1 MIKNYFK
8 IAFRHIFRQKSFSI
22 INILGLTIGIAISVL
37 ILLYVKNELT
47 YDKFH
52 DNVDNKFRLAVRAEV
67 QGNTIEIPGSPAPL
81 AATLLSDYPE
91 VEEAIRINGGG
102 SPFISYEDKLNYE
115 SGLYYVDPG
124 FLDYYTVEIKGGNPE
139 TALETPYS
147 ILISEEIATKYFEDK
162 DPVGEILTF
171 NNNEEFTVTGIIKKS
186 RENSHLRYKMLAS
199 FETLYKRPSEMPGPP
214 LQGWMGL
221 SYTTY
226 VVLKENADQE
236 LFTKKVSELCLEK
249 MGPMAVQLGI
259 VMNFFLQP
267 IESIYLGTELT
278 MGDENHGDINMI
290 YIFSAIAIFII
301 LIACIN
307 YMNLSTAQSAK
318 RSREVG
324 IRKVAGAS
332 GGKISWQFL
341 GESVLFSFISFWF
354 ALLVI
359 ELLLP
364 VFNNLI
370 SKDLDINYIKEWDLS
385 LGILGIVILVG
396 LISGSYPSFF
406 LSSFKPIKV
415 LQGKSRITTG
425 NKYFRKGLVIFQFTI
440 SIILLCATGLIFK
453 QLTQVKNKNLGFDKE
468 QVVAIQLRGSDFNS
482 KADIFKEEVAS
493 LSNVKSVSNTSTYPG
508 GSSKMIMLFE
518 FDEYPDEKPMVNVIN
533 TDISYLETLGI
544 RLLDGRNFSED
555 YSTDSAN
562 FIVNE
567 QLVKEVG
574 LGNNPIGKSI
584 TQQGIEG
591 VFPAIKGKIIG
602 LVKDYHFTS
611 LHQPIEPL
619 ALRLDDEGSSYTI
632 AKIRKENIP
641 QTIQQIKAIWK
652 EYTSRPFEP
661 EFIDESFNNLYNSE
675 QKLGNTFIYFT
686 LIGIFIACLG
696 LYGLASFSAEQR
708 IKEIGIRKVLG
719 SKTNQIVQLLS
730 KEYLVLMLI
739 ATVLGWIGAYFIID
753 KWLVLFPFKINILEY
768 TWIFILASAVSII
781 VALLTIAARS
791 FKTANSNPAES
802 LRYE

>member
-8 IAFRHIFRQKSFSI
+8 IAFRHIIRQKSFSI
-22 INILGLTIGIAISVL
+22 INILGLTIGIAVSVL
-37 ILLYVKNELT
+37 ILLYVRNELT

-81 AATLLSDYPE
+81 APSLLSDYPE
-91 VEEAIRINGGG
+91 VEEAVRVYG
-102 SPFISYEDKLNYE
+102 SQTPFISYEDKLYYE

-124 FLDYYTVEIKGGNPE
+124 FLEYYTVEIKEGNPE
-139 TALETPYS
+139 TALEAPYS
-147 ILISEEIATKYFEDK
+147 ILISEEIAAKYFGDK
-162 DPVGEILTF
+162 DPVGELLKF

-186 RENSHLRYKMLAS
+186 RENSHLKYRMLAS
-199 FETLYKRPSEMPGPP
+199 FETLYKRPSQGGPP

-226 VVLKENADQE
+226 VALKENADQE
-236 LFTKKVSELCLEK
+236 LFTKKISELCLEK
-249 MGPMAVQLGI
+249 MGPMAIQIGI

-278 MGDENHGDINMI
+278 MGDDNHGDKNMI

-332 GGKISWQFL
+332 GSKISWQFL

-370 SKDLDINYIKEWDLS
+370 NKNLDINYIKEWDLS

-415 LQGKSRITTG
+415 LQGKSRIGTG

-453 QLTQVKNKNLGFDKE
+453 QLNQVKNKSLGFNKE
-468 QVVAIQLRGSDFNS
+468 QLVAIHLRGSDFNS
-482 KADIFKEEVAS
+482 KADIFKEEIAS
-493 LSNVKSVSNTSTYPG
+493 IGNVISVSNASTYPG
-508 GSSKMIMLFE
+508 GSSRMIMLFE
-518 FDEYPDEKPMVNVIN
+518 FDENPDANPMVNVIH

-544 RLLDGRNFSED
+544 TLLDGRNLSED

-574 LGNNPIGKSI
+574 LGPDPIGKSI

-591 VFPAIKGKIIG
+591 VFPPINGKIIG
-602 LVKDYHFTS
+602 IVKDYHFTS
-611 LHQPIEPL
+611 LHQPIEPVAICL
-619 ALRLDDEGSSYTI
+619 GDEGSRYTI
-632 AKIRKENIP
+632 AKIQTENIP
-641 QTIQQIKAIWK
+641 QTIQQIKTIWE

-661 EFIDESFNNLYNSE
+661 EFIDEAFDNQYDSE
-675 QKLGNTFIYFT
+675 KKLGNTFIYFT

-696 LYGLASFSAEQR
+696 LFGLASFSAEQR

-719 SKTNQIVQLLS
+719 SKTGQIVQLLS
-730 KEYLVLMLI
+730 KEYLSLI
-739 ATVLGWIGAYFIID
+739 LISTILGWIGAYFIID
-753 KWLVLFPFKINILEY
+753 KWLVLFPFKINIFEY
-768 TWIFILASAVSII
+768 IWIFILSSIVSLII
-781 VALLTIAARS
+781 ALVTISARS
-791 FKTANSNPAES
+791 FKTANSNPANS